1 MFSKQNFIAK
11 LSLILLIV
19 GMGSLPI
26 ASIIHA
32 GTHLS
37 PGHSVSHSSSP
48 ILSNPHS
55 AGHSVT
61 TQHCG
66 LCILLHRSLF
76 ALALYTYLFLV
87 ISKKSLSNIHV
98 AKDYIFR
105 YIEPSP
111 PRAPPVFAQ

>member
-1 MFSKQNFIAK
+1 MFAKQNFIAK

-26 ASIIHA
+26 ASTMHA

-37 PGHSVSHSSSP
+37 PTHSVSHSSGP
-48 ILSNPHS
+48 TLSNPHRT
-55 AGHSVT
+55 GHSET
-61 TQHCG
+61 SQHCG

-76 ALALYTYLFLV
+76 ALALCAPLFLV
-87 ISKKSLSNIHV
+87 LSKLSLSSIFV
-98 AKDYIFR
+98 AKAFIVR
-105 YIEPSP
+105 YTSPSP